1 MKKHISG
8 YKLNRDSE
16 ARLALMKNLVYALI
30 QHEAIVTTKI
40 KAKAVTPIFE
50 KMITRA
56 KVDSVQNRRMIQ
68 AYIQENDLVKKLFAE
83 IAPRYK
89 AVMGGYTKLTL
100 IGNRRGDNAPLVRL
114 SLTKKSVIP
123 TEVEGSKKE
132 SGKVVKEVKKA
143 AKVSA
148 VVPEVTKATKAAPKL
163 VTRTGKRGDK

>member
-1 MKKHISG
+1 MKKHIGG

-50 KMITRA
+50 KLITRA
-56 KVDSVQNRRMIQ
+56 KVDSVQNRRMVQ
-68 AYIQENDLVKKLFAE
+68 AYVQESDIVKKLFAE

-89 AVMGGYTKLTL
+89 SVMGGYTKLTVL
-100 IGNRRGDNAPLVRL
+100 GNRRGDNAMLVRL
-114 SLTKKSVIP
+114 ALTKKATAKDVKS
-123 TEVEGSKKE
+123 EAAQEKE
-132 SGKVVKEVKKA
+132 AAKVVKKA
-143 AKVSA
+143 KAVAA

-163 VTRTGKRGDK
+163 VRRTGKRGDK

>member
-1 MKKHISG
+1 MKKHIGG

-50 KMITRA
+50 KLITRA
-56 KVDSVQNRRMIQ
+56 KVDSVQNRRMVQ
-68 AYIQENDLVKKLFAE
+68 AYVQENDIVKKLFAE

-89 AVMGGYTKLTL
+89 AVMGGYTKLTV

-114 SLTKKSVIP
+114 SLTKKAAAKDVKSA
-123 TEVEGSKKE
+123 TVEKE
-132 SGKVVKEVKKA
+132 EAKVAKKA
-143 AKVSA
+143 KAVAA

-163 VTRTGKRGDK
+163 VRRTGKRGDK